1 MLYHHIKK
9 AEFIDRPN
17 RFIANVLIDGRRE
30 TVHVKNTGR
39 CRELLIKGCTVYL
52 EESDKPER
60 RTKYDLVAVE
70 KQREGKQPLLVNM
83 DSQIPNAAA
92 EEWLKKGEFF
102 SKSAEIRREFT
113 YGDSRFDFM
122 IDDNGKKSFLEV
134 KGVTL
139 EQDGKALFPDAPT
152 ERGLKHVNELI
163 KAHKAGYGAYI
174 LFVIQMKGI
183 KLFRPNDSTHR
194 EFGEALRNA
203 EAEGVE
209 LLAYD
214 CIVLPDSITIDKPI
228 KINTELNYELEKVIM

>member
-1 MLYHHIKK
+1 MLYHHIRK

-17 RFIANVLIDGRRE
+17 RFIANVFIDGRRE
-30 TVHVKNTGR
+30 AVHVKNTGR
-39 CRELLIKGCTVYL
+39 CKELLTKGCIVYL
-52 EESDKPER
+52 EESDNEGR
-60 RTKYDLVAVE
+60 RTKFDLVAVE

-92 EEWLKKGEFF
+92 EEWLKKGKLF
-102 SKSAEIRREFT
+102 SESSEIRREFT

-122 IDDNGKKSFLEV
+122 IDDNGKQSFLEV

-139 EQDGKALFPDAPT
+139 EQDGIALFPDAPT

-174 LFVIQMKGI
+174 LFVIQMKEI
-183 KLFRPNDSTHR
+183 AEFRPNDATHR
-194 EFGEALRNA
+194 AFGDALRRA
-203 EAEGVE
+203 YEEGVK

-214 CIVLPDSITIDKPI
+214 CIVLPDSITLDMPI
-228 KINTELNYELEKVIM
+228 TINTEHEYELEKTIM

>member
-92 EEWLKKGEFF
+92 EEWLKKGELF
-102 SKSAEIRREFT
+102 SESAKIRREFT

-122 IDDNGKKSFLEV
+122 TDDNGKKSFLEV

-139 EQDGKALFPDAPT
+139 EQDGTALFPDAPT

-163 KAHKAGYGAYI
+163 KARKAGYGAYI

-183 KLFRPNDSTHR
+183 KVFRPNDATHR
-194 EFGEALRNA
+194 EFGEALRKA

-228 KINTELNYELEKVIM
+228 KINTELNYELEKIIM